1 MTGRRGGHGFTRSG
15 RVAEQMR
22 RDLAEL
28 LREVKDPRL
37 TRFLPLVSLTA
48 VEVSS
53 DYAHA
58 KIYWTSLAG
67 HEHDD
72 EIAEGLARAAGFL
85 RRELG
90 RRLRLHHIPELK
102 FVFDASIERGSRLS
116 RLIDEVVSGVQTGSD
131 D

>member
-1 MTGRRGGHGFTRSG
+1 MARLSKSHKAVRHE

-28 LREVKDPRL
+28 MREIKDPRL
-37 TRFLPLVSLTA
+37 APLLPLVSLTA

-58 KIYWTSLAG
+58 KVYWTSLAG
-67 HEHDD
+67 HEHDA
-72 EIAEGLARAAGFL
+72 EIAAGLTRSAGFL

-90 RRLRLHHIPELK
+90 RRLTIHHIPELK
-102 FVFDASIERGSRLS
+102 FVFDASIERGSEIS
-116 RLIDEVVSGVQTGSD
+116 RLIDEAVAGRRD
-131 D
+131 ADE

>member
-1 MTGRRGGHGFTRSG
+1 MMAGRRTTHGFARTE

-28 LREVKDPRL
+28 LREIKDPRL
-37 TRFLPLVSLTA
+37 AALLPFVSLTA
-48 VEVSS
+48 VEVSN

-58 KIYWTSLAG
+58 KVYWTSLAG
-67 HEHDD
+67 AEHES
-72 EIAEGLARAAGFL
+72 EIAAGLARVAGYL

-90 RRLRLHHIPELK
+90 RRLHIHHIPELK

-116 RLIDEVVSGVQTGSD
+116 RLIDEVVADVKKAHE
-131 D
+131 